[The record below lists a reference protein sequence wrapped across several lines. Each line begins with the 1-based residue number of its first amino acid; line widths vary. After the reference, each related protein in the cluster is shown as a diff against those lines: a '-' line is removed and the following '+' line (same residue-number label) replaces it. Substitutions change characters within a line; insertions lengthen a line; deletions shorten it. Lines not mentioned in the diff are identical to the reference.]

1 MLSSKKHS
9 QKHLSFVIT
18 KQKVNHRL
26 AVFAKSDSPFKCEL
40 GLLTFPLVYV
50 PTKVWVI
57 ATMRIN
63 LFAFYVPTKVW
74 VNSQS
79 ELTFFACY
87 VPTKCGLIHK
97 AS

>member
-40 GLLTFPLVYV
+40 GLLTFPL
-50 PTKVWVI
+50 
-57 ATMRIN
+57 
-63 LFAFYVPTKVW
+63 FYVPTKSVGYSHKS
-74 VNSQS
+74 VGEIFNK
-79 ELTFFACY
+79 LHIFFRY
-87 VPTKCGLIHK
+87 TIPKRWH
-97 AS
+97 SS